1 MIARLKYRDSGT
13 DLIDNSDAFMAQN
26 TARLATWQIPFED
39 MEIGAANCRFRDLDD
54 CVRRRRDFGLRTIHE
69 GFLAD
74 RLIDE
79 RLHN

>member
-39 MEIGAANCRFRDLDD
+39 MKIGAANCRPRDFDD
-54 CVRRRRDFGLRTIHE
+54 GVRRRLDFRLRAIHQA
-69 GFLAD
+69 FLAD
-74 RLIDE
+74 RLIDK
-79 RLHN
+79 RLHG